1 MTPGGGLLNPF
12 PMKAKSAR
20 LFLQELEVE
29 EMTARGEMIME
40 QPSADTL
47 KVILSGHWKLGG
59 ELPGA
64 DKVQQ
69 RLAGRPG
76 VRTIIFDTRELASWD
91 SGLLTFLMNL
101 GTLCAREKIS
111 LNRDGL
117 PPGAQRLLK
126 LALAVPEKKDARQA
140 EARVEFL
147 ASLGNQTVDLFRSAG
162 EMLEFLGDTVIA
174 VLRLLR
180 GKAQY
185 RRSDLGLI
193 TQAVSAQA
201 LPIVSL
207 ICFLVGLI
215 LAFIGA
221 IQLKLFGAQIY
232 VADLVGIAMVRLMAA
247 IMTGIVM
254 AGRTGGAF
262 AAQLGTMQVNQ
273 EIDALKTLGISPMEF
288 LVLPRMLAL
297 AVMMPLLCLYANIMG
312 ILGGMVVAV
321 GLLNIG
327 FIEYY
332 NETAKAVGL
341 WNLGIGL
348 FSGLVFGVIVAL
360 AGCMRG
366 MQCGR
371 SASAVGD
378 AATSAVVTAIVGI
391 ILSTAVITVL
401 CNFLGI

>member
-1 MTPGGGLLNPF
+1 
-12 PMKAKSAR
+12 
-20 LFLQELEVE
+20 
-29 EMTARGEMIME
+29 MTARGEMILE

-47 KVILSGHWKLGG
+47 KVILSGQWKLGG

-64 DKVQQ
+64 EKVQQ
-69 RLAGRPG
+69 RLEGRPG
-76 VRTIIFDTRELASWD
+76 VRTIVFDTRELAHWD
-91 SGLLTFLMNL
+91 TGLLTFLMNL
-101 GTLCAREKIS
+101 GNFCSRQKIL
-111 LNRDGL
+111 LNSDGL
-117 PPGAQRLLK
+117 PPGAKRLLE
-126 LALAVPEKKDARQA
+126 LALAVPEKTDARQA

-147 ASLGNQTVDLFRSAG
+147 ASLGNQTVYFFRSAV
-162 EMLEFLGDTVIA
+162 EFLEFLGDMVIA
-174 VLRLLR
+174 VLRLLQ

-193 TQAVSAQA
+193 MQAVSAQA
-201 LPIVSL
+201 LPIVAL

-221 IQLKLFGAQIY
+221 IQLQLFGAQIY

-312 ILGGMVVAV
+312 ILGGMVVGV

-327 FIEYY
+327 FIQYY

-348 FSGLVFGVIVAL
+348 FSGFVFGVIVAL

-391 ILSTAVITVL
+391 ILSTAVITIL
-401 CNFLGI
+401 CNILGI

>member
-1 MTPGGGLLNPF
+1 M
-12 PMKAKSAR
+12 
-20 LFLQELEVE
+20 
-29 EMTARGEMIME
+29 ARGEMSIE

-47 KVILSGHWKLGG
+47 KVVLSGDWKLSG
-59 ELPGA
+59 EVPGA
-64 DKVQQ
+64 DAIQQ
-69 RLAGRPG
+69 RLQTRPE
-76 VRTIIFDTRELASWD
+76 VRSLVIDAREIASWD
-91 SGLLTFLMNL
+91 TGLLTFLVNL
-101 GTLCAREKIS
+101 RKLCSQQRLSLKSDTLPS
-111 LNRDGL
+111 
-117 PPGAQRLLK
+117 GAQKLLE
-126 LALAVPEKKDARQA
+126 LAAAVPEKTDARPP
-140 EARVEFL
+140 EERVSFL
-147 ASLGNQTVDLFRSAG
+147 TYLGDTTAYFFRSAG
-162 EMLEFLGDTVIA
+162 ELLEFIGDAVIA
-174 VLRLLR
+174 VGSLLR

-185 RRSDLGLI
+185 RRADLGLI
-193 TQAVSAQA
+193 MQACSAQA

-221 IQLKLFGAQIY
+221 IQLELFGAQIY

-297 AVMMPLLCLYANIMG
+297 ALMMPLLCLYANLMG
-312 ILGGMVVAV
+312 ILGGMVVGV
-321 GLLNIG
+321 GMLNIG

-332 NETAKAVGL
+332 HETAKAVGL

-348 FSGLVFGVIVAL
+348 FSGVVFGVIVAL

-391 ILSTAVITVL
+391 IVSTAVITLL
-401 CNFLGI
+401 CNILGI

>member
-1 MTPGGGLLNPF
+1 MSAAGELL
-12 PMKAKSAR
+12 
-20 LFLQELEVE
+20 
-29 EMTARGEMIME
+29 IE
-40 QPSADTL
+40 QPSQDTL
-47 KVILSGHWKLGG
+47 QVILSGHWKLG
-59 ELPGA
+59 ESLPSA
-64 DKVQQ
+64 DVVQQ
-69 RLAGRPG
+69 RVAGTPG
-76 VRTIIFDTRELASWD
+76 VRNIVFDTRQLADWD
-91 SGLLTFLMNL
+91 SGLLTFLINVRKFCTQQKIRL
-101 GTLCAREKIS
+101 DSSKLPQGARK
-111 LNRDGL
+111 L
-117 PPGAQRLLK
+117 
-126 LALAVPEKKDARQA
+126 LALAAAVPEKKDARKA
-140 EARVEFL
+140 AGRVSFI
-147 ASLGNQTVDLFRSAG
+147 AHVGNETVDFFRSAG
-162 EMLEFLGDTVIA
+162 ELLEFIGDTVIA
-174 VLRLLR
+174 FGNLLR

-185 RRSDLGLI
+185 RKSDLGLI
-193 TQAVSAQA
+193 LESCGGQA

-297 AVMMPLLCLYANIMG
+297 ALMMPLLCLYANVMG
-312 ILGGMVVAV
+312 ILGGMVVGV
-321 GLLNIG
+321 GMLDIG
-327 FIEYY
+327 IIQYY
-332 NETAKAVGL
+332 NETVKAVNL

-348 FSGLVFGVIVAL
+348 FSGIVFGVIVAL
-360 AGCMRG
+360 SGCMRG

-371 SASAVGD
+371 SASAVGE

-391 ILSTAVITVL
+391 ILSTALITIL
-401 CNFLGI
+401 CNLLGI

>member
-1 MTPGGGLLNPF
+1 
-12 PMKAKSAR
+12 
-20 LFLQELEVE
+20 
-29 EMTARGEMIME
+29 MTARGEMVME

-47 KVILSGHWKLGG
+47 RVILSGDWKLGG

-69 RLAGRPG
+69 RLEGRPG
-76 VRTIIFDTRELASWD
+76 VRNLVFDTRELAHWD
-91 SGLLTFLMNL
+91 TGLLTFLVNL
-101 GTLCAREKIS
+101 GTLCSRQKIS

-117 PPGAQRLLK
+117 PQGAQRLLE
-126 LALAVPEKKDARQA
+126 LASAVPEKKDARQA
-140 EARVEFL
+140 EGRVSFL
-147 ASLGNQTVDLFRSAG
+147 TYLGNETVNLFRSAG
-162 EMLEFLGDTVIA
+162 EMLEFIGDAVIA
-174 VLRLLR
+174 VMRLMR

-185 RRSDLGLI
+185 RRTDLGLI
-193 TQAVSAQA
+193 LQSVSAQA

-221 IQLKLFGAQIY
+221 IQLQLFGAQIY

-297 AVMMPLLCLYANIMG
+297 ALMMPLLCLYANIMG
-312 ILGGMVVAV
+312 ILGGMVVGV
-321 GLLNIG
+321 GMLNIG
-327 FIEYY
+327 FMEYY
-332 NETAKAVGL
+332 NETAKAIGL

-401 CNFLGI
+401 CNMLGI

>member
-1 MTPGGGLLNPF
+1 
-12 PMKAKSAR
+12 
-20 LFLQELEVE
+20 
-29 EMTARGEMIME
+29 MTASGDLHLT
-40 QPSADTL
+40 QPAADTL
-47 KVILSGHWKLGG
+47 QVGLAGDWRLG
-59 ELPGA
+59 EDLPGA
-64 DKVQQ
+64 DTVKQALLKRPQVR
-69 RLAGRPG
+69 RL
-76 VRTIIFDTRELASWD
+76 VFDTRELSQWG
-91 SGLLTFLMNL
+91 SGLLTFLINL
-101 GTLCAREKIS
+101 QGVCAAQQIETDS
-111 LNRDGL
+111 EAL
-117 PPGAQRLLK
+117 PPGARRLLA
-126 LALAVPEKKDARQA
+126 LATAVPEKKDARSPQ
-140 EARVEFL
+140 ERMSFL
-147 ASLGNQTVDLFRSAG
+147 AYLGQETVHFVRSAG
-162 EMLEFLGDTVIA
+162 ELLAFIGEVVIA
-174 VLRLLR
+174 LMRLGR
-180 GKAQY
+180 GQARF
-185 RRSDLGLI
+185 RRSDLWLI
-193 TQAVSAQA
+193 MQAAGVQA

-273 EIDALKTLGISPMEF
+273 EIDALRTTGISPMEF

-297 AVMMPLLCLYANIMG
+297 ALMMPLLCLYANFMG
-312 ILGGMVVAV
+312 ILGGMVVGV
-321 GLLNIG
+321 GLLDLG
-327 FIEYY
+327 FIQYY
-332 NETAKAVGL
+332 RQTTAAVGL

-348 FSGLVFGVIVAL
+348 FSGTVFGIIVAL

-371 SASAVGD
+371 SASAVGE

-391 ILSTAVITVL
+391 IVSTAVITVL

>member
-1 MTPGGGLLNPF
+1 MEKN
-12 PMKAKSAR
+12 A
-20 LFLQELEVE
+20 
-29 EMTARGEMIME
+29 MTARGEMIME

-47 KVILSGHWKLGG
+47 KVMLSGHWKLGG

-64 DKVQQ
+64 DKVRQ
-69 RLAGRPG
+69 RLESRPG
-76 VRTIIFDTRELASWD
+76 VRNVVFDTRQLASWD

-101 GTLCAREKIS
+101 GTLCSQQKIR
-111 LNRDGL
+111 LNGDGL
-117 PPGAQRLLK
+117 PPGAQRLLE

-140 EARVEFL
+140 EARVAFL

-312 ILGGMVVAV
+312 ILGGMVVGV
-321 GLLNIG
+321 GLLNIS
-327 FIEYY
+327 FMEYY

-391 ILSTAVITVL
+391 ILSTAVITIL

>member
-1 MTPGGGLLNPF
+1 G
-12 PMKAKSAR
+12 
-20 LFLQELEVE
+20 
-29 EMTARGEMIME
+29 
-40 QPSADTL
+40 
-47 KVILSGHWKLGG
+47 
-59 ELPGA
+59 
-64 DKVQQ
+64 
-69 RLAGRPG
+69 PG
-76 VRTIIFDTRELASWD
+76 VRNLVFDTRELASWD
-91 SGLLTFLMNL
+91 TGLLTFLMNL
-101 GTLCAREKIS
+101 GNLCSRQQIL

-117 PPGAQRLLK
+117 PPGAKRLLE

-140 EARVEFL
+140 EGRVSFL
-147 ASLGNQTVDLFRSAG
+147 SYLGNQTVDLFQSAG
-162 EMLEFLGDTVIA
+162 EMLAFIGDTVIA
-174 VLRLLR
+174 VQRLLR

-193 TQAVSAQA
+193 MQSVSAQA

-221 IQLKLFGAQIY
+221 IQLQLFGAQIY

-297 AVMMPLLCLYANIMG
+297 ALMMPLLCLYANVMG
-312 ILGGMVVAV
+312 ILGGMVVGV
-321 GLLNIG
+321 WMLDIG
-327 FIEYY
+327 FIQYY

-391 ILSTAVITVL
+391 ILSTAVITIL
-401 CNFLGI
+401 CNMLGI

>member
-1 MTPGGGLLNPF
+1 MAATGQ
-12 PMKAKSAR
+12 MQ
-20 LFLQELEVE
+20 LQKTE
-29 EMTARGEMIME
+29 EGVLTVALAG
-40 QPSADTL
+40 S
-47 KVILSGHWKLGG
+47 WKLGQDLPSAG
-59 ELPGA
+59 EVLHAFEGMSGIRSIA
-64 DKVQQ
+64 
-69 RLAGRPG
+69 
-76 VRTIIFDTRELASWD
+76 FDTRELAEWD
-91 SGLLTFLMNL
+91 SGLLIFLKQL
-101 GTLCAREKIS
+101 SEFSAQKKITIEES
-111 LNRDGL
+111 GL
-117 PPGAQRLLK
+117 PQGARKL
-126 LALAVPEKKDARQA
+126 LALAAAVPAKKDARKA
-140 EARVEFL
+140 EGKVAFIVHV
-147 ASLGNQTVDLFRSAG
+147 GNETVDFFKAAG
-162 EMLEFLGDTVIA
+162 DMLAFIGDTVVA
-174 VLRLLR
+174 FLNLLR

-185 RRSDLGLI
+185 RHSDLWLI
-193 TQAVSAQA
+193 MEACGGQA

-221 IQLKLFGAQIY
+221 IQLQLFGAQVY

-297 AVMMPLLCLYANIMG
+297 AVMMPLLCLYANVMG
-312 ILGGMVVAV
+312 ILGGMVVGV
-321 GLLNIG
+321 GMLDIG
-327 FIEYY
+327 MIQYY
-332 NETAKAVGL
+332 NETAKAVNL

-348 FSGLVFGVIVAL
+348 FSGIVFGVIVAL
-360 AGCMRG
+360 SGCMRG

-391 ILSTAVITVL
+391 ILSTAVITVI
-401 CNFLGI
+401 CNLLGI

>member
-1 MTPGGGLLNPF
+1 
-12 PMKAKSAR
+12 
-20 LFLQELEVE
+20 
-29 EMTARGEMIME
+29 MTAPGAMNLE
-40 QPSADTL
+40 QPSGDTL
-47 KVILSGHWKLGG
+47 KVILSGDWKLSA

-64 DKVQQ
+64 DKIRQK
-69 RLAGRPG
+69 LEASPS
-76 VRTIIFDTRELASWD
+76 VRNLVVDASQLSSWD
-91 SGLLTFLMNL
+91 TGLLTFLVNL
-101 GTLCAREKIS
+101 RKFCSRQKIS
-111 LNRDGL
+111 VNHDGL
-117 PPGAQRLLK
+117 PDGAKKLLE
-126 LALAVPEKKDARQA
+126 LAAAVPEKKDARLP
-140 EARVEFL
+140 EERVAFL
-147 ASLGNQTVDLFRSAG
+147 KNLGDTTVYFFHSAG
-162 EMLEFLGDTVIA
+162 ELLAFIGDA
-174 VLRLLR
+174 VVAVGSLLR
-180 GKAQY
+180 GKAQF
-185 RRSDLGLI
+185 RPADLGLI
-193 TQAVSAQA
+193 MQSCSAQA

-221 IQLKLFGAQIY
+221 IQLQLFGAQIY

-297 AVMMPLLCLYANIMG
+297 ALMMPLLCLYANIMG
-312 ILGGMVVAV
+312 ILGGMVVGV
-321 GLLNIG
+321 GMLHLS
-327 FIEYY
+327 FIQYF

-348 FSGLVFGVIVAL
+348 FSGMVFGVIVAL

-391 ILSTAVITVL
+391 IVSTAVITIL
-401 CNFLGI
+401 CNILGI

>member
-1 MTPGGGLLNPF
+1 
-12 PMKAKSAR
+12 
-20 LFLQELEVE
+20 
-29 EMTARGEMIME
+29 MTARGEMIME

-59 ELPGA
+59 DLPGA

-69 RLAGRPG
+69 TLEGRPG
-76 VRTIIFDTRELASWD
+76 IRNIVFDTRQLASWD
-91 SGLLTFLMNL
+91 TGLLTFLVNVR
-101 GTLCAREKIS
+101 TFCSRQKIS
-111 LNRDGL
+111 LNSDGL
-117 PPGAQRLLK
+117 PPGAQRLLE
-126 LALAVPEKKDARQA
+126 LASAVPEKKDARQA
-140 EARVEFL
+140 EGRVAFL

-174 VLRLLR
+174 ALRLLQ

-221 IQLKLFGAQIY
+221 IQLQLFGAQIY

-312 ILGGMVVAV
+312 ILGGMVVGV

-391 ILSTAVITVL
+391 ILSTAVITIL

>member
-1 MTPGGGLLNPF
+1 
-12 PMKAKSAR
+12 
-20 LFLQELEVE
+20 
-29 EMTARGEMIME
+29 MTA
-40 QPSADTL
+40 PSTLSLEAPSGDTL
-47 KVILSGHWKLGG
+47 KVILAGDWKLGAD
-59 ELPGA
+59 LPGA
-64 DKVQQ
+64 EQVER
-69 RLAGRPG
+69 RLQERPG
-76 VRTIIFDTRELASWD
+76 VRQLVFDTRQLTSWD
-91 SGLLTFLMNL
+91 TGLLTFLANL
-101 GTLCAREKIS
+101 EKIGS
-111 LNRDGL
+111 RERISVNSEGL
-117 PPGAQRLLK
+117 PEGARKLLE
-126 LALAVPEKKDARQA
+126 LAAAVPEKTDARPA
-140 EARVEFL
+140 GARVAFL
-147 ASLGNQTVDLFRSAG
+147 TSLGNQTVYFFRSAG
-162 EMLEFLGDTVIA
+162 EFLEFLGDAVIA
-174 VLRLLR
+174 FQRLLI
-180 GKAQY
+180 GKAQF
-185 RRSDLGLI
+185 RLTDLGLI
-193 TQAVSAQA
+193 MQAVSAQA

-221 IQLKLFGAQIY
+221 IQLEMFGAQIY

-297 AVMMPLLCLYANIMG
+297 AIMMPLLCLYANLMG
-312 ILGGMVVAV
+312 ILGGMTV
-321 GLLNIG
+321 GVGMLNLS

-332 NETAKAVGL
+332 HETAKAVGL

-348 FSGLVFGVIVAL
+348 FSGCVFGVIVAL

-391 ILSTAVITVL
+391 ILSTALITII
-401 CNFLGI
+401 CNVLGI